1 MRADGRAGDGL
12 RAVAITPN
20 CLDYAEGSALITWGR
35 TRVLCAATVEASLP
49 AWLEGRGSGWV
60 TGEYA
65 MLPRSTTTRT
75 QRETRG
81 LSGRTQEI
89 RRLIGRALR
98 ASVNLEALAEH
109 TIIVDCDVIQADGG
123 TRVASITGG
132 FVALALAL
140 RHLVDGGF
148 VDKKVFG
155 APVAAVSVGLV
166 DGEPLLDLSYE
177 EDSRA
182 DVDFNVVM
190 NSAEEFV
197 EVQGT
202 AEGRPFTKDDL
213 DELLS
218 LARRGIRQLLEL
230 QQRVL
235 G

>member
-1 MRADGRAGDGL
+1 M
-12 RAVAITPN
+12 
-20 CLDYAEGSALITWGR
+20 
-35 TRVLCAATVEASLP
+35 
-49 AWLEGRGSGWV
+49 
-60 TGEYA
+60 
-65 MLPRSTTTRT
+65 
-75 QRETRG
+75 
-81 LSGRTQEI
+81 
-89 RRLIGRALR
+89 
-98 ASVNLEALAEH
+98 
-109 TIIVDCDVIQADGG
+109 
-123 TRVASITGG
+123 ASITGG

-140 RHLVDGGF
+140 RHLVDGGL
-148 VDKKVFG
+148 VDEKVFG